1 MFPTS
6 THPKILQAHRER
18 LALIYVR
25 QSTLTQVRYHT
36 GSTTRQYDLAARAS
50 ALGWS
55 PDLIRV
61 VDQDQAHSGATA
73 IGRDGFQWLVAE
85 VGLGHAGAVLS
96 VEASRL
102 ARSCSDW
109 YRLLELCAL
118 THTLVID
125 EEGVYD
131 PTDYNDRLLLGFK
144 GAMSEAELHWLR
156 QRMQGGTLAKAQQ
169 GQLRF
174 PLPIGLVHDPRGQIV
189 LDPDEQVQQ
198 AVRLIFTLFEQHGS
212 AMAVLRHFSAEGLRF
227 PRRCREPGRQGELL
241 WEPLQ
246 HGRVLSILHNPL
258 YAGAYVF
265 GRRQQTRV
273 HSTDGTAVKVQIRQ
287 RKRADWP
294 IVLRDDHPGY
304 LSWDQF
310 LRNQARLDSN
320 RTCRFDAQPGAVRE
334 GAALLQGIVMCGKCG
349 RRMQVKY
356 LADGVTPGYECNV
369 AHLHLGVN
377 RCQSVRGD
385 GVDAAV
391 AASFLEALQPAQLEV
406 SLAALDHLEA
416 HARDVERQWQLQVE
430 RVRYEADL
438 ARRRFMAVE
447 PENRLVARTLE
458 RDWNA
463 KLQEVDRLEREY
475 AERPRS
481 SLYPLSIEERQRI
494 VALAQDVPA
503 LWQAPTTSQTERKQ
517 LLRFLIRDVTLTLT
531 AETIDIGI
539 RWQSGVLT
547 QLAIPRPQRSCDKYR
562 TDARIVERIRALAPS
577 HCDRQIAELL
587 NSEGWRTSRGA
598 RFTEN
603 KVNGIRYS
611 RGIPTMC
618 PSKALGSAVGQRGDG
633 RYSTPAVA
641 ALLNV
646 NRSTV
651 AVWCR
656 TGRLD
661 AIRDTPQGSYWV
673 RLTEETIA
681 ALRRPAGR
689 RTHAQPDTTINRD
702 DAA

>member
-1 MFPTS
+1 MVPLA
-6 THPKILQAHRER
+6 THPKILPAHRER

-36 GSTTRQYDLAARAS
+36 GSTARQYDLTERAV

-55 PDLIRV
+55 RDQIRV

-85 VGLGHAGAVLS
+85 VGLGHAGAVFSL
-96 VEASRL
+96 EASRL

-109 YRLLELCAL
+109 YRLLEICAL
-118 THTLVID
+118 TNTLVID

-174 PLPIGLVHDPRGQIV
+174 PLPMGLVHDPLGHIV
-189 LDPDEQVQQ
+189 LDPDEQVQH
-198 AVRLIFTLFEQHGS
+198 AVRLIFTLFEHHGS
-212 AMAVLRHFSAEGLRF
+212 AMAVLRHFSSEGLRF
-227 PRRCREPGRQGELL
+227 PRRCREPGRQGELS

-273 HSTDGTAVKVQIRQ
+273 QSADGLAVKVQVHQ

-294 IVLRDDHPGY
+294 IVLKEAHPGY
-304 LSWDQF
+304 ISWDQF

-320 RTCRFDAQPGAVRE
+320 RTCRFDEQPGAVRE
-334 GAALLQGIVMCGKCG
+334 GGALLQGIVICGKCG

-391 AASFLEALQPAQLEV
+391 AASFLEALQPAHLEV
-406 SLAALDHLEA
+406 SLAALDQVEA
-416 HARDVERQWQLQVE
+416 HAREVDRQWQLQVE
-430 RVRYEADL
+430 RARYEADL

-458 RDWNA
+458 REWNA

-475 AERPRS
+475 AERPRPY
-481 SLYPLSIEERQRI
+481 LAPLSAEERQRI

-503 LWQAPTTSQTERKQ
+503 LWQPP
-517 LLRFLIRDVTLTLT
+517 
-531 AETIDIGI
+531 
-539 RWQSGVLT
+539 
-547 QLAIPRPQRSCDKYR
+547 PRAK
-562 TDARIVERIRALAPS
+562 
-577 HCDRQIAELL
+577 L
-587 NSEGWRTSRGA
+587 NGNNS
-598 RFTEN
+598 
-603 KVNGIRYS
+603 
-611 RGIPTMC
+611 
-618 PSKALGSAVGQRGDG
+618 SA
-633 RYSTPAVA
+633 S
-641 ALLNV
+641 
-646 NRSTV
+646 
-651 AVWCR
+651 
-656 TGRLD
+656 
-661 AIRDTPQGSYWV
+661 
-673 RLTEETIA
+673 
-681 ALRRPAGR
+681 
-689 RTHAQPDTTINRD
+689 
-702 DAA
+702 

>member
-1 MFPTS
+1 
-6 THPKILQAHRER
+6 
-18 LALIYVR
+18 
-25 QSTLTQVRYHT
+25 
-36 GSTTRQYDLAARAS
+36 
-50 ALGWS
+50 
-55 PDLIRV
+55 
-61 VDQDQAHSGATA
+61 
-73 IGRDGFQWLVAE
+73 VAE

-96 VEASRL
+96 LEASRL

-109 YRLLELCAL
+109 YRLLEICAL
-118 THTLVID
+118 TNTLVVD

-156 QRMQGGTLAKAQQ
+156 QRMQGGTLVKAQQ

-174 PLPIGLVHDPRGQIV
+174 PLPIGLVHDPRGHIV
-189 LDPDEQVQQ
+189 LDPDEQVQH
-198 AVRLIFTLFEQHGS
+198 AVRLIFRLFEHHGS
-212 AMAVLRHFSAEGLRF
+212 AMAVLRHFSTEGLRF
-227 PRRCREPGRQGELL
+227 PRRSREPGRQGELC

-258 YAGAYVF
+258 YAGVYVF

-273 HSTDGTAVKVQIRQ
+273 QSADGTAVKVQIHQ

-294 IVLRDDHPGY
+294 IVLQDAHPGY
-304 LSWDQF
+304 ISWKQF
-310 LRNQARLDSN
+310 LRNQDRLDSN
-320 RTCRFDAQPGAVRE
+320 RTCRFEKQPGAVRE
-334 GAALLQGIVMCGKCG
+334 GAALLQGMVICGKCG

-369 AHLHLGVN
+369 AHLHLGLN

-406 SLAALDHLEA
+406 SLAALDQLEA
-416 HARDVERQWQLQVE
+416 QARDVERQWQLQLE
-430 RVRYEADL
+430 RARYEADL
-438 ARRRFMAVE
+438 ARRRYMAVE

-458 RDWNA
+458 QEWNA
-463 KLQEVDRLEREY
+463 KLQEVERLEREY
-475 AERPRS
+475 AERSKPH
-481 SLYPLSIEERQRI
+481 LYPLSAEERQRI

-531 AETIDIGI
+531 AETIELGI

-547 QLAIPRPQRSCDKYR
+547 QQAIPRPQRSCDKYR
-562 TDARIVERIRALAPS
+562 TDARIVERIRVLAPN
-577 HCDRQIAELL
+577 HCDQQIAEIL
-587 NSEGWRTSRGA
+587 NTEGWRTSRGA
-598 RFTEN
+598 PFTEN
-603 KVNGIRYS
+603 KVNCIRYS

-618 PSKALGSAVGQRGDG
+618 PSKALGPGVAQRGDG

-656 TGRLD
+656 SGRLD
-661 AIRDTPQGSYWV
+661 AIRDTPHGSYWV
-673 RLTEETIA
+673 RLTAETIA
-681 ALRRPAGR
+681 ELRRPEMRQDR
-689 RTHAQPDTTINRD
+689 RQPDTINRD